1 MRLLLFLFASALSFQ
16 IQAQQVPAVRFSWGY
31 ESFPENF
38 ERVSRENVPGYT
50 DIFND
55 RYVRYIQFDHTLS
68 NVQRRNLEQSGI
80 EIAAYV
86 HPSAYEL
93 VIPVSFD
100 LKNLSG
106 PGAVSVMPVAPV
118 WKLSRSLR
126 EPPFGSWAVHGD
138 WIDVN
143 IRIYKSMR
151 WNEVVSACTANGM
164 IVLSEHADAG
174 ILQAR
179 VLIPEL
185 LQIAALPFI
194 QYMEQV
200 SEPGEPEDTKGRS
213 LHRANVIN
221 SDHAAGISYNGEG
234 VSVLVR
240 DDGQLGP
247 HIDFQGRLFNYAN
260 TPAEQGTHGDG
271 VGGIIGGAGN
281 IDPTQRG
288 MADGADVY
296 AVDYVNDFLDQTL
309 PLHLEKG
316 VTITNTSYSDGCN
329 VGYTLASQTVDRQI
343 YENPT
348 LMHVFSAGN
357 SNGSDCSYGAGN
369 QWGNITGGHKM
380 AKNAIATANLQADGT
395 LETSSSRGP
404 AYDGRLKPDI
414 AANGTDQGSTNPDN
428 TYQVFG
434 GTSGAAPGIAGCLAQ
449 LTQAYK
455 SQYATVPASALLK
468 GAILNT
474 ANDLGNTGPD
484 FRFGWGHINAWRAYQ
499 LLHGQQFLSDTISTG
514 DQKSYPLEVPPGV
527 AQLRVMLVWSDPPA
541 SPQAGRALL
550 NDLDIQVIAPD
561 GTALDPWVLNPAPTV
576 AALSAP
582 ATRGRDTLNPVEQ
595 VAVNMP
601 QPGSYTIRLSGT
613 DVPVG
618 PQACHIVWSFL
629 TDSVRLTY
637 PNGGEGLVPGST
649 ERIHWDAEDV
659 NGDFELSYSSDGGAT
674 FTNIATV
681 PAQRRMYDWLVP
693 AGVTAGAVIKVAR
706 NGVEDRSDY
715 PFNIAPLPQSI
726 SVRRVCPD
734 SMTVSCAPLN
744 DTLNYDLYLLGS
756 KYMEL
761 RATADTNVVTIPV
774 SNPGDVQWISMGTSL
789 PSGLRGRRAVA
800 VRWNGGLL
808 ECPQAYDLSI
818 KQILAPAGDAIIAC
832 STSEQIVS
840 VRVANEG
847 VNTVADAVITYQ
859 INDET
864 PVSESLPEIQPAQAL
879 DYTFVTPVS
888 LNGNGLLSLKVWT
901 SQIADNVNFNDTIAT
916 RLPVVTQAVSGA
928 FTETFEGITEAPL
941 GWVVGNPDDAVTWK
955 LSLNYNNLIG
965 KDGDPTRA
973 YFMNHFNYNDR
984 GQEDHL
990 YMIPV
995 EVTGVDTPSLNFD
1008 LAHRAYGNTYSDG
1021 LRVELFPGCDLSA
1034 DPVVLF
1040 EKFDPELAT
1049 APNQTSLYVTSSAA
1063 DWKTV
1068 RLDLSPWAGQK
1079 VVVRFTAIND
1089 YGNTTFIDN
1098 IGVQKYVP
1106 PVFPVAAMLNPPD
1119 TACRQTPV
1127 TFQAQEITPGASY
1140 SWNFGTLVTPSTATG
1155 PGPHTVTFLTPG
1167 QKTVILTASNADGA
1181 TRDTQRVTVLA
1192 LPTPNFTVTA
1202 NSLVATFNNT
1212 STNATSYVWDFG
1224 DGTNST
1230 DASPVHTYAQPG
1242 SYVVKLEASNLCKT
1256 NIKTF
1261 NLNLT
1266 SSIRDIVQESGISIT
1281 PNPCNGDFVITLSS
1295 ERSETVRCQMTD
1307 AQGRVVRERM
1317 VEIRPGENKIQ
1328 FMETDLPAGVYFV
1341 MGKKVTIKH

>member
-1 MRLLLFLFASALSFQ
+1 MRFFLFVIASVLSLQ
-16 IQAQQVPAVRFSWGY
+16 VCAQRLPPVRFSWGD
-31 ESFPENF
+31 EFFPENF
-38 ERVSRENVPGYT
+38 ERVSHDAKPGAA
-50 DIFND
+50 DIFNN
-55 RYVRYIQFDHTLS
+55 RYVRYIQFDRTLTGI
-68 NVQRRNLEQSGI
+68 QRHEMENSGI
-80 EIAAYV
+80 EIAGYV
-86 HPSAYEL
+86 FPATYEL
-93 VIPVSFD
+93 IIPLSCD
-100 LKNLSG
+100 LKKLKKS
-106 PGAVSVMPVAPV
+106 GAVSVMPVSPG

-143 IRIYKSMR
+143 IRFYRGIR
-151 WNEVVSACTANGM
+151 WQEVVSSCNENGM
-164 IVLSEHADAG
+164 ILLEQHPDEG
-174 ILQAR
+174 IATAR

-185 LQIAALPFI
+185 LQVAEMPFV

-200 SEPGEPEDTKGRS
+200 SAPGEPEDTRGRS

-221 SDHAAGISYNGEG
+221 SDHAAGISFNGEG
-234 VSVLVR
+234 VGVLVR

-247 HIDFQGRLFNYAN
+247 HIDFQGRLFNYSS

-281 IDPTQRG
+281 IDPAQRG

-296 AVDYVNDFLDQTL
+296 VVDYVNSFLDQTL

-329 VGYTLASQTVDRQI
+329 AGYTIASQTVDRQI
-343 YENPT
+343 YENPN

-357 SNGSDCSYGAGN
+357 SNGSDCNYGAGN

-404 AYDGRLKPDI
+404 AHDGRLKPDI
-414 AANGTDQGSTNPDN
+414 SANGTDQGSTNPGN

-455 SQYATVPASALLK
+455 IQYSAQPAAALLK

-474 ANDLGNTGPD
+474 ANDLGNVGPD
-484 FRFGWGHINAWRAYQ
+484 FRFGWGHINAWRAWQ
-499 LLHGQQFLSDTISTG
+499 LLLGKQFLTDSVGSG
-514 DQKSYPLEVPPGV
+514 EQKSHTLTVPPGV
-527 AQLRVMLVWSDPPA
+527 SQLRVMLVWSDPPA

-550 NDLDIQVIAPD
+550 NDLDMQVIVPD
-561 GTALDPWVLNPAPTV
+561 GTVLEPWILNSSPAV

-595 VAVNMP
+595 VAADLPV
-601 QPGSYTIRLSGT
+601 PGTYTVRISGS
-613 DVPVG
+613 DVPLG
-618 PQACHIVWSFL
+618 PQACHIVWCFL
-629 TDSVRLTY
+629 TDSIKLTY
-637 PNGGEGLVPGST
+637 PNGGEGLVPGTT
-649 ERIHWDAEDV
+649 ERIHWDAEGV
-659 NGDFELSYSSDGGAT
+659 NGDFELSCSFDNGAT
-674 FTNIATV
+674 FTTIATV
-681 PAQRRMYDWLVP
+681 PALRRMYDWLVP
-693 AGVTAGAVIKVAR
+693 AGITANAVIKVSR
-706 NGVEDRSDY
+706 NGVEDMSDY
-715 PFNIAPLPQSI
+715 SFNIAPLPQSI
-726 SVRRVCPD
+726 SVRKVCPD

-744 DTLNYDLYLLGS
+744 DTLNYDLYLLGN

-761 RATADTNVVTIPV
+761 KATSDTNIITIPV
-774 SNPGDVQWISMGTSL
+774 SDPGNEQWISMRASL
-789 PSGLRGRRAVA
+789 PSGLSGRRAVA

-808 ECPQAYDLSI
+808 ECPQAYDISV
-818 KQILAPAGDAIIAC
+818 KQILAPAGDAIISC
-832 STSEQIVS
+832 STSEQMVS

-847 VNTVADAVITYQ
+847 INPVSDAVITYQ
-859 INDET
+859 INNET
-864 PVSESLPEIQPAQAL
+864 PVSEILPEIQPSQSL
-879 DYTFVTPVS
+879 DFTFVTPVS
-888 LNGNGLLSLKVWT
+888 LNGNGLISLKIWT
-901 SQIADNVNFNDTIAT
+901 SQIADNVNFNDTVSV

-928 FTETFEGITEAPL
+928 FTETFEGQTEVPL
-941 GWVVGNPDDAVTWK
+941 GWVVSNPDGAVTWK

-973 YFMNHFNYNDR
+973 FFMNHFNYNDR

-990 YMIPV
+990 YMIPL
-995 EVTGVDTPSLNFD
+995 EVAGVDTPSLNFD

-1040 EKFDPELAT
+1040 EKYDPELAT
-1049 APNQTSLYVTSSAA
+1049 APNQTSLYVTSSAG

-1068 RLDLSPWAGQK
+1068 RLDLSPYAGQK
-1079 VVVRFTAIND
+1079 VVVRFTSIND

-1098 IGVQKYVP
+1098 IGLQKYIA
-1106 PVFPVAAMLNPPD
+1106 PVLPVAAMLNPVD

-1127 TFQAQEITPGASY
+1127 TFQAQEISSGASY
-1140 SWNFGTLVTPSTATG
+1140 SWNFGTLVTPANATG

-1192 LPTPNFTVTA
+1192 LPTPNFTVA
-1202 NSLVATFNNT
+1202 ASSLAATFTNT
-1212 STNATSYVWDFG
+1212 STNAASYLWDFG
-1224 DGTNST
+1224 DGMIST
-1230 DASPVHTYAQPG
+1230 DANPVHTYAQPG
-1242 SYVVKLEASNLCKT
+1242 AYLVKLEASNQCKT

-1266 SSIRDIVQESGISIT
+1266 SDTQDPDQSRGVSIS
-1281 PNPCNGDFVITLSS
+1281 PNPCSGDFVLELNSD
-1295 ERSETVRCQMTD
+1295 RSETVRCRITD

-1317 VEIRPGENKIQ
+1317 VEIRPGENRIQ
-1328 FMETDLPAGVYFV
+1328 FHEPELPAGVYFV
-1341 MGKKVTIKH
+1341 LGKKLTVK

>member
-1 MRLLLFLFASALSFQ
+1 MRFFLFLFASVLSLQ
-16 IQAQQVPAVRFSWGY
+16 VYAQQLPPVRFSWGY
-31 ESFPENF
+31 ELFPENF
-38 ERVSRENVPGYT
+38 ERASLEHISGSTEV
-50 DIFND
+50 FND
-55 RYVRYIQFDHTLS
+55 RYVRYVQFDHTLS
-68 NVQRRNLEQSGI
+68 DMQRRLLTEAGV
-80 EIAAYV
+80 EIAGYV
-86 HPSAYEL
+86 HPAVYEL
-93 VIPVSFD
+93 VFPASFD
-100 LKNLSG
+100 LKNLAE
-106 PGAVSVMPVAPV
+106 PGAVSVLPVSPA

-126 EPPFGSWAVHGD
+126 EPPYGSWALHGD

-143 IRIYKSMR
+143 IRIYRSMR
-151 WNEVVSACTANGM
+151 WNEAVSACTANGM
-164 IVLSEHADAG
+164 ILLTQHADAG

-179 VLIPEL
+179 VLVPEL

-194 QYMEQV
+194 QYMEQI

-221 SDHAAGISYNGEG
+221 SDHGAGISYNGEG

-260 TPAEQGTHGDG
+260 TPAGQGTHGDG

-309 PLHLEKG
+309 PLHLQKG

-329 VGYTLASQTVDRQI
+329 TGYTLASQTVDQQI
-343 YENPT
+343 YGNPT

-404 AYDGRLKPDI
+404 AHDGRLKPDI
-414 AANGTDQGSTNPDN
+414 AANGTDQGSTSPDN

-455 SQYATVPASALLK
+455 TMYSEIPPSALLK
-468 GAILNT
+468 GTILNT
-474 ANDLGNTGPD
+474 ANDLGNAGPD

-499 LLHGQQFLSDTISTG
+499 LLSGGQFLSDTIIAG
-514 DQKSYPLEVPPGV
+514 DQKSHSLDVPPGV
-527 AQLRVMLVWSDPPA
+527 SQLRVMLVWSDPPA

-550 NDLDIQVIAPD
+550 NDLDMQIVAPD
-561 GTALDPWVLNPAPTV
+561 GTVLEPWVLNPTPSI

-595 VAVNMP
+595 VAVTSP
-601 QPGSYTIRLSGT
+601 QPGSYTIRVNGT
-613 DVPVG
+613 DVPMG
-618 PQACHIVWSFL
+618 PQACHLVWCFL
-629 TDSVRLTY
+629 TDSVKLTY
-637 PNGGEGLVPGST
+637 PNGGEGLVPGTT
-649 ERIHWDAEDV
+649 ERIHWDAEGV
-659 NGDFELSYSSDGGAT
+659 NGDFELSYSSDNGAT
-674 FTNIATV
+674 FTAIATV

-693 AGVTAGAVIKVAR
+693 AGVTAGAVIKVVR
-706 NGVEDRSDY
+706 NGVEDRSD
-715 PFNIAPLPQSI
+715 FAFSIAPLPQSI
-726 SVRRVCPD
+726 SVLKVCPD

-761 RATADTNVVTIPV
+761 RATADTNIVTIPL
-774 SNPGDVQWISMGTSL
+774 SNPGDPQWISMGASL

-818 KQILAPAGDAIIAC
+818 KQILAPAGDAIISC
-832 STSEQIVS
+832 STSEQVIS

-847 VNTVADAVITYQ
+847 VNTVSDAVITYQ
-859 INDET
+859 IDDET
-864 PVSESLPEIQPAQAL
+864 PVSETLPEIPPAQAA

-888 LNGNGLLSLKVWT
+888 LSGNGLLRLRIWT
-901 SQIADNVNFNDTIAT
+901 SQTADNVRFNDTIFT

-928 FTETFEGITEAPL
+928 FTETFQGITEAPL
-941 GWVVGNPDDAVTWK
+941 GWVVANPDNAVTWK

-984 GQEDHL
+984 GQEDYL

-1021 LRVELFPGCDLSA
+1021 LRVELFPGCDLAA

-1049 APNQTSLYVTSSAA
+1049 APNQTTLYVTSTAA

-1106 PVFPVAAMLNPPD
+1106 PVFPVAAMLNPVD

-1127 TFQAQEITPGASY
+1127 TFQAQEITPGAAY
-1140 SWNFGTLVTPSTATG
+1140 SWNFGTLVTPANATG

-1192 LPTPNFTVTA
+1192 LPTPNFTVTST
-1202 NSLVATFNNT
+1202 NLVATFTNT
-1212 STNATSYVWDFG
+1212 STNAATYLWDFG

-1230 DASPVHTYAQPG
+1230 EVNPVHTYAQPG
-1242 SYVVKLEASNLCKT
+1242 AYAVKLEASNSCKT

-1261 NLNLT
+1261 NLSLT
-1266 SSIRDIVQESGISIT
+1266 SGTKDPEEDSGISIS
-1281 PNPCNGDFVITLSS
+1281 PNPSAGDFVVTLNSD
-1295 ERSETVRCQMTD
+1295 RRETLRCQIKD

-1317 VEIRPGENKIQ
+1317 VEIVPGENSIRFQ
-1328 FMETDLPAGVYFV
+1328 EPELPAGIYFV
-1341 MGKKVTIKH
+1341 MGKKVTISH